1 MARVE
6 EGIAFDLKLS
16 RAQPVMLLDATEGQ
30 IGLQQHL
37 THKLAR
43 VMLQQCQLLGRLERS
58 NIVGGEAH
66 VSARAAQG

>member
-1 MARVE
+1 
-6 EGIAFDLKLS
+6 
-16 RAQPVMLLDATEGQ
+16 VMLLDATEGQ